1 MIEADVE
8 LTPVAT
14 TPGDDTVDQLVAC
27 YRFVLGKHESWDKY
41 RQAMVGDERL
51 IFKLT
56 PTYRLRH
63 AHPLSTRALCARQTP
78 NPAAASTFLT
88 RAGGQ
93 NPPSVASVWGL

>member
-27 YRFVLGKHESWDKY
+27 YRFVVGENESWDKY
-41 RQAMVGDERL
+41 RQAMVDDARL

-56 PTYRLRH
+56 PMY
-63 AHPLSTRALCARQTP
+63 A
-78 NPAAASTFLT
+78 NGMLT
-88 RAGGQ
+88 R
-93 NPPSVASVWGL
+93 